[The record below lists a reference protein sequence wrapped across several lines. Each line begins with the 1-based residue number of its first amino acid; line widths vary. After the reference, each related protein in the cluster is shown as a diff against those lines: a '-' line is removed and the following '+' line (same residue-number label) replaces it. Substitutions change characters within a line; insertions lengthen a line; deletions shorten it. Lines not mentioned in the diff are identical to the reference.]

1 MPLPPVASPPGIR
14 RVLNQL
20 PFLPRAL
27 ALVRESA
34 GGLVWAWLGLLLIQ
48 GLLPLAPVLLIKAL
62 VEALVRG
69 AGFKSVLM
77 LVGLLGL
84 SLLLMQAL
92 ESLAQWVRTLQSEK
106 VQDHVLGL
114 IQAQAQA
121 LDLGFLET
129 PEYYDQLHRARVD
142 ALTRPVLLLE
152 NLGALAQNGL
162 TLAAMALLLLR
173 FAPWLPLL
181 LVASMIPA
189 LWVVGRNALR
199 QHAWRQLR
207 TPMER
212 KTRYLD
218 WILTE
223 RDSAMELRLF
233 NLGGHYQESFQAL
246 RAHLRGEQ
254 ASLAGQQMRGEL
266 VAGAV
271 AVGGVVLGLAWMVSR
286 TLAAQAT
293 LGDLALFAQVFY
305 QGQRLLHTL
314 LGRAGEI
321 YRNMLFLE
329 NLFEF
334 LDLRPRITD
343 PPPPLPL
350 PLLSETAPSLHF
362 EEIRFRYPGSDRW
375 ALDGFNLQVP
385 TGGVVAIVGDNGAG
399 KSTLIKLLC
408 RFYDPDQGRVLVDG
422 QDVRDLAQKDLRRH
436 ITVLFQDPVHY
447 HATASEN
454 IAQSDL
460 SALED
465 VDRIHTSA
473 IESGADQPIERLP
486 KGYDTL
492 LGNWFGGT
500 ELSGGEW
507 QRVALARA
515 FLSPAPLLVLDEPT
529 SAMDSWAEGD
539 WLDRFRG
546 LAAGRTVFLITHRFT
561 TAMKADCIH
570 VMESGR
576 ITEAGTHAE
585 LLAQNGRYAQ
595 SWRRQMEGN
604 L

>member
-1 MPLPPVASPPGIR
+1 MPLSRIASTPWIR
-14 RVLNQL
+14 RALNQL

-27 ALVRESA
+27 GLVRESA
-34 GGLVWAWLGLLLIQ
+34 GGLVWVWLGLLLVQ

-62 VEALVRG
+62 VEALVRR
-69 AGFKSVLM
+69 AGLESVLL

-84 SLLLMQAL
+84 SLLIMQAL

-142 ALTRPVLLLE
+142 ALSRPVLLLE
-152 NLGALAQNGL
+152 NLGALAQNGI
-162 TLAAMALLLLR
+162 TLAAMAVLLLR

-181 LVASMIPA
+181 LVGSMLPA
-189 LWVVGRNALR
+189 LWVVARNALR
-199 QHAWRQLR
+199 QHAWRLSR
-207 TPMER
+207 TPMVR
-212 KTRYLD
+212 KTNYLD

-223 RDSAMELRLF
+223 RDSAMEMRLF
-233 NLGGHYQESFQAL
+233 NLGGHYKEAFQTL
-246 RAHLRGEQ
+246 RARLRGEQ

-266 VAGAV
+266 LAGAV
-271 AVGGVVLGLAWMVSR
+271 AVCGVVLGLAWMVSR

-314 LGRAGEI
+314 LGQAGEI

-343 PPPPLPL
+343 SPPPQPPLPE
-350 PLLSETAPSLHF
+350 SAPSLHF
-362 EEIRFRYPGSDRW
+362 EDIRFRYPGSERW

-385 TGGVVAIVGDNGAG
+385 AGGVVAIVGDNGAG

-422 QDVRDLAQKDLRRH
+422 QDVRELAQEDLRRH

-447 HATASEN
+447 HATAAEN

-460 SALED
+460 SALDDES
-465 VDRIHTSA
+465 RIHTA
-473 IESGADQPIERLP
+473 AVESGADLPIERLP
-486 KGYDTL
+486 KGFDTL

-529 SAMDSWAEGD
+529 SSMDSWAEGD

-561 TAMKADCIH
+561 TAMKADRIH
-570 VMESGR
+570 VMAEGR
-576 ITEAGTHAE
+576 IIEAGTHAE
-585 LLAQNGRYAQ
+585 LLVRNGRYAQ

>member
-1 MPLPPVASPPGIR
+1 MPLSPAASSSWIR
-14 RVLNQL
+14 RALNQL

-27 ALVRESA
+27 DLVRESA
-34 GGLVWAWLGLLLIQ
+34 GKLVWAWLGLLLVQ

-69 AGFKSVLM
+69 AGLKSVLM

-84 SLLLMQAL
+84 SLLFMQVL
-92 ESLAQWVRTLQSEK
+92 ESLAQWVRALQSER

-114 IQAQAQA
+114 IQTQAQI

-162 TLAAMALLLLR
+162 TLAAMAVLLLR

-181 LVASMIPA
+181 LLGSMVPA
-189 LWVVGRNALR
+189 LWVVARNALR
-199 QHAWRQLR
+199 QHAWRQSR
-207 TPMER
+207 TPMVR
-212 KTRYLD
+212 KTNYLD
-218 WILTE
+218 WLLTE
-223 RDSAMELRLF
+223 RESALELRLF
-233 NLGGHYQESFQAL
+233 NLGGHYRDAFQSL
-246 RAHLRGEQ
+246 RGQLRGEQ
-254 ASLAGQQMRGEL
+254 ADLAGQQVRGEL
-266 VAGAV
+266 VAGAI

-286 TLAAQAT
+286 TITAQAS

-314 LGRAGEI
+314 LGQAGEI

-334 LDLRPRITD
+334 LDLRPLITD
-343 PPPPLPL
+343 PPAPQALLPK
-350 PLLSETAPSLHF
+350 TAPSLHF
-362 EEIRFRYPGSDRW
+362 ENIRFRYPGSDRW
-375 ALDGFNLQVP
+375 ALDGFDLQVP
-385 TGGVVAIVGDNGAG
+385 AGGVVAIVGDNGAG

-408 RFYDPDQGRVLVDG
+408 RFYDPNEGRLLVG
-422 QDVRDLAQKDLRRH
+422 GRDVRDLPQHDLRRH
-436 ITVLFQDPVHY
+436 ITVLFQNPVHY
-447 HATASEN
+447 HATATEN

-460 SALED
+460 SALADEI
-465 VDRIHTSA
+465 RIHRA
-473 IESGADQPIERLP
+473 AVESGAQQPIERLP
-486 KGYDTL
+486 QGYDTL

-546 LAAGRTVFLITHRFT
+546 LATGRTVFLITHRFT
-561 TAMKADCIH
+561 TAMRADRIH
-570 VMESGR
+570 VMAEGR

-585 LLAQNGRYAQ
+585 LLAQNGRYAE

>member
-1 MPLPPVASPPGIR
+1 MARSPVPSPHTVR
-14 RVLNQL
+14 RALAQL
-20 PFLPRAL
+20 PYLPRAL
-27 ALVRESA
+27 RLVRESA
-34 GGLVWAWLGLLLIQ
+34 GPLMWVSLGLLLVQ

-69 AGFKSVLM
+69 GGSKSVLV
-77 LVGLLGL
+77 LVGLLGI

-92 ESLAQWVRTLQSEK
+92 ESLAQWVRTLQSER
-106 VQDHVLGL
+106 VQDHLSGL
-114 IQAQAQA
+114 IQAQALA

-129 PEYYDQLHRARVD
+129 PEYYDQLHQARVD

-162 TLAAMALLLLR
+162 TLAAMAVLLLS

-181 LVASMIPA
+181 LVGSMLPA
-189 LWVVGRNALR
+189 LWVVARNALR
-199 QHAWRQLR
+199 QHDWRLR
-207 TPMER
+207 NTPMVR
-212 KTRYLD
+212 KANYLD

-223 RDSAMELRLF
+223 RTSAMELRLF
-233 NLGGHYQESFQAL
+233 NLGGHYQAAFQAL
-246 RAHLRGEQ
+246 RARLRGEQ
-254 ASLAGQQMRGEL
+254 ASLAGQEMRAEL
-266 VAGAV
+266 LAGMAAV
-271 AVGGVVLGLAWMVSR
+271 CGVVLGLAWMVNR
-286 TLAAQAT
+286 TLAAQSS

-314 LGRAGEI
+314 LSQAGEI

-329 NLFEF
+329 NLFGF
-334 LDLRPRITD
+334 LDLQPRITD
-343 PPPPLPL
+343 PPPPS
-350 PLLSETAPSLHF
+350 PLLEETAPSLMF
-362 EEIRFRYPGSDRW
+362 EDIRFRYPDSDRW
-375 ALDGFNLQVP
+375 ALDGLSFQVP
-385 TGGVVAIVGDNGAG
+385 AGGVVAIVGGNGAG

-408 RFYDPDQGRVLVDG
+408 RFYDPDEGRVLVDG
-422 QDVRDLAQKDLRRH
+422 KDVRDLAREDLRRH
-436 ITVLFQDPVHY
+436 ITVLFQDPVRY
-447 HATASEN
+447 HATAAEN

-465 VDRIHTSA
+465 ASRIRA
-473 IESGADQPIERLP
+473 AAQEAGADAPINCLP
-486 KGYDTL
+486 KGYDTH
-492 LGNWFGGT
+492 LGHWFGGI

-529 SAMDSWAEGD
+529 SSMDSWAEGD

-561 TAMKADCIH
+561 TAMKADRIH
-570 VMESGR
+570 VMAEGR
-576 ITEAGTHAE
+576 IAEAGTHAE